1 MCELDILALLESI
14 QVFERKLNLALMY
27 WGLRLP
33 QYRVL
38 DLLDKSGKIT
48 VSDISRKLSVTCATM
63 SVLVAKMKD
72 AGLIE
77 SLDNKKDKR
86 SFYVKLTEAGYARFR
101 SAEQTVLV
109 IQRGVCKSLSAETVA
124 AINSFSRDM
133 VHGRIPPDLGRL

>member
-72 AGLIE
+72 AGLVE

-86 SFYVKLTEAGYARFR
+86 SFYVKLTGAGHARFR

-133 VHGRIPPDLGRL
+133 VHGRIPPNLGRL